1 MQNPWVKLHCVTM
14 IFWVAR
20 AQKLPEIGPNQVKF
34 IFNVMNLCD
43 FGSVSLNIF
52 VAMPYNQTKGYLVI
66 ILGVMTQNAL
76 DQSDCRILET
86 QISQER
92 VDVGS

>member
-1 MQNPWVKLHCVTM
+1 M
-14 IFWVAR
+14 
-20 AQKLPEIGPNQVKF
+20 PN
-34 IFNVMNLCD
+34 N
-43 FGSVSLNIF
+43 
-52 VAMPYNQTKGYLVI
+52 YTKGCSKI